1 MVPNV
6 TKCIPIDRK
15 SGLVIKFLTIVAGSR
30 AGPIERPTSDVPA
43 PGPAATAYCAHT
55 VHETLTTTN
64 RLLSTAGNTEVEET
78 VPRTGVVLSND
89 VPMGLCPARRP
100 WPRRA

>member
-1 MVPNV
+1 
-6 TKCIPIDRK
+6 
-15 SGLVIKFLTIVAGSR
+15 
-30 AGPIERPTSDVPA
+30 
-43 PGPAATAYCAHT
+43 

-89 VPMGLCPARRP
+89 VPMGLRPARRP
-100 WPRRA
+100 WPRRAWHVQHHRSSRGLQVQLGGRPRTYCL